1 VKVVEHHTVAEQFEA
16 REAAAGREVA
26 GDRSWLIPPVAMRV
40 SARSRNSDRPV
51 GRRTDPTRGITAEHE
66 GVWKILSVGIA

>member
-26 GDRSWLIPPVAMRV
+26 GDRSWLIPPVAMCV
-40 SARSRNSDRPV
+40 SARSRNIRSTGRPAD
-51 GRRTDPTRGITAEHE
+51 GPDARNYCRA
-66 GVWKILSVGIA
+66 